1 MKCTMR
7 AAVALGVGY
16 LLGRRH
22 KLRTATVMAVAAAAG
37 GTSVGRTAL
46 RRGAQEF
53 VNSRVL
59 DKVSPQVG
67 EIVDAVRGDL
77 LDAAMAAA
85 SAEVTSK
92 IDALS
97 DSLQDRAERLRN
109 PGATVAEGAG
119 GAAGA
124 ARDTV
129 RATAGAAAE
138 AARDTAAGAA
148 GAASG
153 AASGA
158 TRRLLRRGRD
168 SESRHD
174 EREDKR
180 PEAPEREARYAG
192 HGDREAEGGRRRRA
206 EPART
211 ARERVPR
218 QRSSDDQPQRRA
230 RNVER
235 GR

>member
-37 GTSVGRTAL
+37 GTSVG
-46 RRGAQEF
+46 
-53 VNSRVL
+53 VMDRVP
-59 DKVSPQVG
+59 PQVG

-77 LDAAMAAA
+77 LDAAKAAA
-85 SAEVTSK
+85 SAVVTSK
-92 IDALS
+92 IDSLA
-97 DSLQDRAERLRN
+97 DSLHDRAERLRN

-119 GAAGA
+119 AAAGA
-124 ARDTV
+124 ARD
-129 RATAGAAAE
+129 RAGATAGAAAG

-148 GAASG
+148 RAARG
-153 AASGA
+153 PASGA
-158 TRRLLRRGRD
+158 TRRVLRRGTD
-168 SESRHD
+168 SESRDD

-180 PEAPEREARYAG
+180 PEAPE
-192 HGDREAEGGRRRRA
+192 REAEGGRRRRA

-211 ARERVPR
+211 ARERLPR
-218 QRSSDDQPQRRA
+218 QRSSDEQPQRRA
-230 RNVER
+230 RSVGR
-235 GR
+235 GSR